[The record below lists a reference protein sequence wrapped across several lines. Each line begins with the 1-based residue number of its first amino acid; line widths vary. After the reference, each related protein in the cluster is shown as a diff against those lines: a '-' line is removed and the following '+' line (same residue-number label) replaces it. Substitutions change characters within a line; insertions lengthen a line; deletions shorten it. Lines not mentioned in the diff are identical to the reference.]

1 MILVFYP
8 DKNVDDI
15 LRADQGPLT
24 SNIETSG
31 AGRLLQ
37 GVEKENMA
45 FSSTEGVHS
54 AK

>member
-1 MILVFYP
+1 MILVSYR

-31 AGRLLQ
+31 AGRKGKDSVQ
-37 GVEKENMA
+37 FDG
-45 FSSTEGVHS
+45 GS
-54 AK
+54 A